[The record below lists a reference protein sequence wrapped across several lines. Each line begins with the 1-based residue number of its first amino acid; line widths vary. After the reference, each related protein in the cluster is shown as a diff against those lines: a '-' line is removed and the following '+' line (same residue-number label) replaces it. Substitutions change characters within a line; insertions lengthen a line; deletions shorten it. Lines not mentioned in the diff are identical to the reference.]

1 MKPRIRFAFAGYVLL
16 ELWVTLEVAAWLGG
30 GRTFLLLVLGVAAG
44 IAVLR
49 REKLALFA
57 QLRRAVAGQEISV
70 LQLPDRALRALA
82 GLLLIIPGFVSDAG
96 GLLLLIPQSRR
107 WLIRQFSAK
116 FSPGASSSTIIEG
129 DFRRIDDPVLPYTKS
144 GL

>member
-1 MKPRIRFAFAGYVLL
+1 MKPSIRFVFAGYVLL
-16 ELWVTLEVAAWLGG
+16 ELWATLEVAAWLGG

-49 REKLALFA
+49 REKLTLFA

-70 LQLPDRALRALA
+70 LQLPDRALRAVA

-96 GLLLLIPQSRR
+96 ALLLLIQPSRR

-116 FSPGASSSTIIEG
+116 FSPGAGSPTIIEG
-129 DFRRIDDPVLPYTKS
+129 NFRRIDDPVLPYTKS
-144 GL
+144 RM

>member
-1 MKPRIRFAFAGYVLL
+1 MKPSIRFVFAGYVLL
-16 ELWVTLEVAAWLGG
+16 ELWVTLEVAPWLGS

-57 QLRRAVAGQEISV
+57 QFQRAAAQQQIAF
-70 LQLPDRALRALA
+70 LQLPDRTLRAVA

-96 GLLLLIPQSRR
+96 ALLLLIPQSRR
-107 WLIRQFSAK
+107 WLIRQFSRK
-116 FSPGASSSTIIEG
+116 FGPNTAGPTIIEG
-129 DFRRIDDPVLPYTKS
+129 DFRRVDDPALPHTKS
-144 GL
+144 GP

>member
-1 MKPRIRFAFAGYVLL
+1 MKPSIRFVFAGYVLL
-16 ELWVTLEVAAWLGG
+16 ELWATLEVAAWLGG

-57 QLRRAVAGQEISV
+57 QFQRAAARQQIAF
-70 LQLPDRALRALA
+70 LQLPDRALRAIA

-96 GLLLLIPQSRR
+96 ALLLLIPQSRR
-107 WLIRQFSAK
+107 WLIRQFSRK
-116 FSPGASSSTIIEG
+116 FSPNAAGPTIIEG
-129 DFRRIDDPVLPYTKS
+129 DFRRVDGPVLPHTKS
-144 GL
+144 GP